1 MAAMARSS
9 QESQKLSFAISGALL
24 LLLALGYLFVPRWD
38 LGDKSPL
45 SVLVSPNK
53 EDVFTCVGGRSYA
66 SRENTGPI
74 TEEEFKKRLE
84 GTLTLAESIEANS
97 SKNGC
102 DKYSGTYAKKKEA
115 DGSVRSR
122 GLGWADVGSL
132 ISKDLTSTGGL
143 LLLLGASPAIGFLV
157 FQRISGSRENTA
169 PPKKAQPD
177 IKKQPETS
185 SPLKL
190 ATKELSDRLEHLQSL
205 HQKGLITSEEFS
217 IKKKELLDEI

>member
-1 MAAMARSS
+1 MTKSRE
-9 QESQKLSFAISGALL
+9 ESQKLSFAISGALL

-53 EDVFTCVGGRSYA
+53 EDVFTCVGGRSNA
-66 SRENTGPI
+66 PPKNPPKTA
-74 TEEEFKKRLE
+74 EEFLKRLE

-102 DKYSGTYAKKKEA
+102 DKYSGTFVKKKEA

-143 LLLLGASPAIGFLV
+143 LLLVGASPAIGFLV

-169 PPKKAQPD
+169 PPKKEQPD
-177 IKKQPETS
+177 VKQEPETS

-217 IKKKELLDEI
+217 IKKKELLEEI